1 MVQGLVRYPGAGCV
15 VEFMQGNAPQ
25 IAWVLEEQNGRLR
38 LLLPNRRETAL
49 QAARILPWPGPAY
62 EKNCSRDAALEILE
76 RHKSRREVANVDP
89 LELWELAQGE
99 VEQAPAQWFA
109 ELAMSEPDMD
119 AVAACGHALMQAKSH
134 FKFNPP
140 NFEVYPESVVATRM
154 AELEAARRREEL
166 VNKGSAFIR
175 LLWEIHQ
182 KKSTQSPGR
191 AAESLDPDVR
201 ERLRRTI
208 MNRIADPETSEDDGL
223 WKLMVKGLPDDPFM
237 PLYLAQAWGLVEPHH
252 NYWMD
257 RAGYAPGNGWC
268 EEHRDELDA
277 LLAQAAEDERQEPT
291 FPDRP
296 IISIDAPTTR
306 DVDDAFFIEAR
317 PDGGWNL
324 TLALACPAFR
334 WPFGG
339 KLDKAVFNRATSIY
353 LPEATHHMLPE
364 ALGTGAYSLLAQ
376 KTRPSLLIE
385 CTVGADGLVAA
396 CEPRVGYARLA
407 ANLCYEDC
415 ETALDG
421 GESPASPYLE
431 QLRQALARSLSEQW
445 AMEQERTQA
454 LAALAHDL
462 KTPLSIVSG
471 SAELLEEDA
480 LSPAQRERVDAI
492 LRSAGR
498 IRDYMEQLRALTAAG
513 GPAEVGGR
521 ATAELSALAEGWA
534 AAGRGLCAPRGLRFS
549 LDCPASRPCTL
560 FRSELDRAV
569 LNLLDNAAKHG
580 GSGKRIDTAIARD
593 EDQVVITIRDYG
605 PGIPAEELPH
615 VKYKFYKGSSKA
627 RGSGIG
633 LAVCDEIIT
642 RHEGTLDI
650 DNAEG
655 GGCIVTIHLPI
666 RAQAVIEQK
675 F

>member
-237 PLYLAQAWGLVEPHH
+237 PLYLG
-252 NYWMD
+252 
-257 RAGYAPGNGWC
+257 
-268 EEHRDELDA
+268 
-277 LLAQAAEDERQEPT
+277 
-291 FPDRP
+291 
-296 IISIDAPTTR
+296 
-306 DVDDAFFIEAR
+306 
-317 PDGGWNL
+317 
-324 TLALACPAFR
+324 
-334 WPFGG
+334 
-339 KLDKAVFNRATSIY
+339 
-353 LPEATHHMLPE
+353 
-364 ALGTGAYSLLAQ
+364 
-376 KTRPSLLIE
+376 
-385 CTVGADGLVAA
+385 
-396 CEPRVGYARLA
+396 
-407 ANLCYEDC
+407 
-415 ETALDG
+415 
-421 GESPASPYLE
+421 
-431 QLRQALARSLSEQW
+431 
-445 AMEQERTQA
+445 
-454 LAALAHDL
+454 
-462 KTPLSIVSG
+462 
-471 SAELLEEDA
+471 
-480 LSPAQRERVDAI
+480 
-492 LRSAGR
+492 
-498 IRDYMEQLRALTAAG
+498 
-513 GPAEVGGR
+513 
-521 ATAELSALAEGWA
+521 
-534 AAGRGLCAPRGLRFS
+534 
-549 LDCPASRPCTL
+549 
-560 FRSELDRAV
+560 
-569 LNLLDNAAKHG
+569 
-580 GSGKRIDTAIARD
+580 
-593 EDQVVITIRDYG
+593 
-605 PGIPAEELPH
+605 
-615 VKYKFYKGSSKA
+615 A
-627 RGSGIG
+627 RG
-633 LAVCDEIIT
+633 A
-642 RHEGTLDI
+642 
-650 DNAEG
+650 A
-655 GGCIVTIHLPI
+655 P
-666 RAQAVIEQK
+666 
-675 F
+675 

>member
-166 VNKGSAFIR
+166 VNKGSSFIR

-257 RAGYAPGNGWC
+257 RAGYAPGNDWC

-317 PDGGWNL
+317 PDGGAGL
-324 TLALACPAFR
+324 PGLPLAVR
-334 WPFGG
+334 G
-339 KLDKAVFNRATSIY
+339 
-353 LPEATHHMLPE
+353 EAGQGCL
-364 ALGTGAYSLLAQ
+364 Q
-376 KTRPSLLIE
+376 
-385 CTVGADGLVAA
+385 
-396 CEPRVGYARLA
+396 PRH
-407 ANLCYEDC
+407 
-415 ETALDG
+415 
-421 GESPASPYLE
+421 
-431 QLRQALARSLSEQW
+431 QHLS
-445 AMEQERTQA
+445 AGSHPPHA
-454 LAALAHDL
+454 
-462 KTPLSIVSG
+462 SG
-471 SAELLEEDA
+471 SPRHGSLQPAGPKDA
-480 LSPAQRERVDAI
+480 AFPAHR
-492 LRSAGR
+492 
-498 IRDYMEQLRALTAAG
+498 MH
-513 GPAEVGGR
+513 
-521 ATAELSALAEGWA
+521 
-534 AAGRGLCAPRGLRFS
+534 RGSRRPRGRVRTARRL
-549 LDCPASRPCTL
+549 CPPCG
-560 FRSELDRAV
+560 EPV
-569 LNLLDNAAKHG
+569 L
-580 GSGKRIDTAIARD
+580 
-593 EDQVVITIRDYG
+593 
-605 PGIPAEELPH
+605 
-615 VKYKFYKGSSKA
+615 
-627 RGSGIG
+627 
-633 LAVCDEIIT
+633 
-642 RHEGTLDI
+642 
-650 DNAEG
+650 
-655 GGCIVTIHLPI
+655 
-666 RAQAVIEQK
+666 
-675 F
+675 

>member
-462 KTPLSIVSG
+462 KTPLTSVVG
-471 SAELLEEDA
+471 YLTLLRDDPGLDAAQRAKFTGIALDKAHRLDA
-480 LSPAQRERVDAI
+480 LIEEFFDITRFDFHDIVLTRGYVDLSLLLAQVADEFYPTLTEQGKHVEVQAPPSLIVLIDGDKMARVFNNVMKNAIAYSYEGSTIRIFAEQGDGGSVTVRFENQGDPIPAPKLGMIFEKFYRLDA
-492 LRSAGR
+492 A
-498 IRDYMEQLRALTAAG
+498 
-513 GPAEVGGR
+513 R
-521 ATAELSALAEGWA
+521 ATNRGGAGLGLAI
-534 AAGRGLCAPRGLRFS
+534 
-549 LDCPASRPCTL
+549 
-560 FRSELDRAV
+560 
-569 LNLLDNAAKHG
+569 AKEIVGAHG
-580 GSGKRIDTAIARD
+580 GSISCESTP
-593 EDQVVITIRDYG
+593 EHTVFTIV
-605 PGIPAEELPH
+605 LP
-615 VKYKFYKGSSKA
+615 
-627 RGSGIG
+627 
-633 LAVCDEIIT
+633 L
-642 RHEGTLDI
+642 
-650 DNAEG
+650 
-655 GGCIVTIHLPI
+655 
-666 RAQAVIEQK
+666 
-675 F
+675 